1 MSRSEVRDPP
11 GSPRIPPDPTLPL
24 LPRLPRRARMAPT
37 SGLSTKYS
45 WMVSSTGLGAPRAM
59 LLIFLV
65 MCFRWR
71 GSESVRSRS
80 ILKQMA
86 KARRWEGGCGGS
98 CAPAGLRGRGRR
110 GAGDGTCDPA
120 GTHWEGLSLLSVRL
134 VLPGMELV

>member
-1 MSRSEVRDPP
+1 
-11 GSPRIPPDPTLPL
+11 
-24 LPRLPRRARMAPT
+24 MAPT

-86 KARRWEGGCGGS
+86 KARRWEGGVWGGPVRPLG
-98 CAPAGLRGRGRR
+98 CVGEEGVGLGHVTRTEHTGRVS
-110 GAGDGTCDPA
+110 A
-120 GTHWEGLSLLSVRL
+120 S
-134 VLPGMELV
+134 